1 MIDWLIKQISKYESL
16 VNNNKEVECYEEQ
29 EEELGRENASSY
41 YACLIYEPLLPILL
55 FCLLERVDD
64 LFPCLLAD
72 GKDLD
77 VDNNVVPYQ
86 AYPPLLECDEH

>member
-64 LFPCLLAD
+64 LFPSLLD
-72 GKDLD
+72 DRKDLD
-77 VDNNVVPYQ
+77 VDNSHAPYQ
-86 AYPPLLECDEH
+86 AYLPQLESGLH